1 MQRSKQH
8 YSSFGSSGNIGKL
21 MSRFLTYLFGFFVLV
36 QANVLACNFKISNFG
51 DPKEKIVIEPVPLSF
66 PDQFG
71 GESLAIPIQDL
82 CKNDDSLYGTLV
94 VYLYIENKLS
104 QIQLYRP
111 NMEDTKLMDFAMKKY
126 GTFNLPE
133 GMPKQ
138 RWRGSYNWEIGN
150 DYIEYIFTNI
160 HDGHAE
166 VIEITSKLYA
176 NAMAEYNAKVGEWL
190 DSQK

>member
-1 MQRSKQH
+1 MIKRITIIVLSLLIFT
-8 YSSFGSSGNIGKL
+8 STSF
-21 MSRFLTYLFGFFVLV
+21 
-36 QANVLACNFKISNFG
+36 ACNFQISKFG
-51 DPKEKIVIEPVPLSF
+51 DPKEKIVIEPVPLAF
-66 PDQFG
+66 PDKFG

-82 CKNDDSLYGTLV
+82 CKNDKSLYGTMV

-126 GTFNLPE
+126 GKFNLPE

-138 RWRGSYNWEIGN
+138 RWRGSYKWEIGN
-150 DYIEYIFTNI
+150 NYIEYIFTNI

-166 VIEITSKLYA
+166 VIEITNKLYA
-176 NAMAEYNAKVGEWL
+176 NAMADYNAKVGEWL

>member
-1 MQRSKQH
+1 MRNKITIIVLSLMMLIFT
-8 YSSFGSSGNIGKL
+8 STSF
-21 MSRFLTYLFGFFVLV
+21 
-36 QANVLACNFKISNFG
+36 ACNFQISQFG

-82 CKNDDSLYGTLV
+82 CKNDSSLYGTMV